1 MTKRRKALL
10 IFGAII
16 VGLFLVTQ
24 LTMSYFTS
32 QGELFFDR
40 GKETVTLLSQVAKA
54 VKSKDLN
61 AIRAFYDPAYSG
73 SSLGLGRMEQ
83 VEEKDGIL
91 KFQFASSGDVVKL
104 DAALAEWKAYLDSF
118 GSIEEAGLFVH
129 RMESWRDADERLA
142 SVRFEVI
149 GTRNGSALPGI
160 DRAYFRIKFSV
171 TPGGLKIREA
181 TLVSGDRMVS
191 DSLQFTNVTDSSGV
205 AFVNEYYPRFISE
218 SLKFKMIRYGPGGI
232 SAVDYDND
240 GSYDLF
246 VPDGVKSRMFH
257 NQRDGTFADVTDSS
271 GLSGLDGASVGV
283 FGDYDNDGNKD
294 LFVSRTFEPNQ
305 LFHNNGN
312 GTFTD
317 VTKQSGIGVDN
328 FTTVASWADYNND
341 GYLDLYVG
349 RYLNPRTAIPTTFYA
364 RNGEPNQLYKN
375 NRNGTFTNV
384 TEQAGVGEMGLCL
397 GNVWGD
403 YDDDGYPDLYVVN
416 DFGRNTLYHNN
427 KNGTFTDVTVESG
440 TLAYGAGMNASMAD
454 YDNDGKIDIYVTN
467 IRSEHSWYAEWPT
480 VARYMVNTWKQQV
493 WRTDMPLY
501 WEIFKQSGF
510 DFVAVFQQM
519 AYGNNLLRNKG
530 DGTFEDI
537 TLKAKANPLGWFWGA
552 SFADFDNDGWQDVYM
567 ANGWVYNDRG
577 TEIELDFLNNVV
589 SRQDMYKSGILF
601 DPAYFGRT
609 SWHGWERNR
618 YLRANGDGT
627 FTEAATPAGIDL
639 ITNSRGVAVADFW
652 NRGVLDIAVS
662 TSTDKNALFRNQVG
676 SKRHWLGVELVGTQ
690 SNRDGVGARIT
701 AKIGAKTQTRELIIG
716 DGYGSQNS
724 LRQYFGLNDAV
735 VVDELTIKWPK
746 SGIIQKFNNVAGD
759 RIISITEGKDDVV
772 ETQYVRGNQ

>member
-1 MTKRRKALL
+1 MTKRRKALVIAGATVVAL
-10 IFGAII
+10 I
-16 VGLFLVTQ
+16 LVTQ
-24 LTMSYFTS
+24 LTMYYFTS

-40 GKETVTLLSQVAKA
+40 GKETVTTLDQLAKA
-54 VKSKDLN
+54 IKSKDTE
-61 AIRAFYDPAYSG
+61 AIRALYDPAFTG

-83 VEEKDGIL
+83 VKEKDGIL
-91 KFQFASSGDVVKL
+91 KLQFVSSSDPSNL
-104 DAALAEWKAYLDSF
+104 DGALAEWKAYLDSF

-129 RMESWRDADERLA
+129 RMESWKDSDERVA
-142 SVRFEVI
+142 NVRYELI
-149 GTRNGSALPGI
+149 GTKSGSTYPAI

-171 TPGGLKIREA
+171 TPNGLKIREA
-181 TLVSGDRMVS
+181 SLLSGDRMVS
-191 DSLQFTNVTDSSGV
+191 DSPQFVNVTDSSGV
-205 AFVNEYYPRFISE
+205 AFINEYYPRFLSE
-218 SLKFKMIRYGPGGI
+218 NLKFKMIRYGPGGI

-246 VPDGVKSRMFH
+246 VPDGVKSRLFH
-257 NQRDGTFADVTDSS
+257 NKQDGTFADVTDSA

-283 FGDYDNDGNKD
+283 FGDYDNDGHKD

-305 LFHNNGN
+305 LFRNNGN

-317 VTKQSGIGVDN
+317 VTKQSGIGADN

-349 RYLNPRTAIPTTFYA
+349 RYLNPRTDIPTTFYA
-364 RNGEPNQLYKN
+364 RNAEPNQLYKN
-375 NRNGTFTNV
+375 NGNGTFTNV
-384 TEQAGVGEMGLCL
+384 TEQAGVGEPGLCL
-397 GNVWGD
+397 GTVWGD

-427 KNGTFTDVTVESG
+427 QNGTFTDVTVQTG

-510 DFVAVFQQM
+510 DFVSVFQQM

-530 DGTFEDI
+530 DGTFEDL
-537 TLKAKANPLGWFWGA
+537 TLKADANPLGWFWGA

-601 DPAYFGRT
+601 DPEYFGRT

-618 YLRANGDGT
+618 YLHANGDGT

-662 TSTDKNALFRNQVG
+662 ASTDKNALFRNQVG
-676 SKRHWLGVELVGTQ
+676 SKRNWLGVELVGTQ
-690 SNRDGVGARIT
+690 SNRDAVGARIT
-701 AKIGAKTQTRELIIG
+701 AKIGTKIQTRELISG
-716 DGYGSQNS
+716 DGYASQNS
-724 LRQYFGLNDAV
+724 LRQYFGLNDASA
-735 VVDELTIKWPK
+735 VDELTIKWPK
-746 SGIIQKFNNVAGD
+746 SGLVQKFANVAGG
-759 RIISITEGKDDVV
+759 RILSITEGKDEVV
-772 ETQYVRGNQ
+772 EKQYVREGQ